1 MSEWITEYLEDV
13 EGIVD
18 GTYCFEEEC
27 PPGAQGLAQT
37 EYFGPAANMVM
48 NYGLQSYLDSET
60 GTDQTMQLV
69 AYLARLRNYLVD
81 SFNGVHSP

>member
-1 MSEWITEYLEDV
+1 MSEWITEYFEDV
-13 EGIVD
+13 DGILD

-37 EYFGPAANMVM
+37 ELPPAAGMIM

-60 GTDQTMQLV
+60 GTEQTMQLV
-69 AYLARLRNYLVD
+69 AYLASLRNYLVD